1 MTHTFL
7 FCDIPVV
14 STDETGKVGCRMHS
28 WVAVKD
34 GRIAAV
40 SPTESAARSALG
52 RDPDQVISGQNRLL
66 LPALANTHNHMA
78 MTLLRN
84 AADDLPLHRWLFEAI
99 FPREARL
106 TSALVAAGSRLA
118 LSEMIRSGTGLSA
131 DMYYD
136 HEETARA
143 ALDAGFRLNLSVDAK
158 REGPDGQ
165 KHPDP
170 DLLGRNLRQLGQHP
184 SGLLRVSLLVH
195 SVYLYEEALYPQL
208 ADMARQMDCPVQVH
222 IAETEKEVA
231 DCLARYGRRP
241 AAQLAHFGFFRTP
254 TLAAHCVHL
263 DEGERAVLAN
273 PLVLAAHCPASN
285 LKLGSGLA
293 DVPAMLQSGVRVGI
307 GTDGPASNNTLDL
320 YRDMRLA
327 SFLAKGARQDA
338 SLLPAPQILA
348 MTTFEG
354 ARARGF
360 TDSGRIAPGWQADLQ
375 VVRTDSPGMT
385 PLGDPV
391 SALVYSAA
399 GSDVESLMVAGRWL
413 MEKRELKT
421 LDEEKIRFEAV
432 AAARALA

>member
-1 MTHTFL
+1 MTGSVL
-7 FCDIPVV
+7 FSDIPVV
-14 STDETGKVGCRMHS
+14 SADETGVVTCQPHT
-28 WVAVKD
+28 WVAVRD

-40 SPTESAARSALG
+40 SPTEAVARAALG
-52 RDPDQVISGQNRLL
+52 REPDQVVNGQNRLL

-84 AADDLPLHRWLFEAI
+84 AADDLELHRWLFDVI

-118 LSEMIRSGTGLSA
+118 LAEMIRSGTGLSA

-136 HEETARA
+136 HEETAQA
-143 ALDAGFRLNLSVDAK
+143 ALEAGFRLNLSVDAK

-165 KHPDP
+165 PHPDP
-170 DLLGRNLRQLGQHP
+170 ELLARSMRLLGQHP

-195 SVYLYEEALYPQL
+195 SVYLYTEALYPEL
-208 ADMARQMDCPVQVH
+208 ATMARQLDCPVQVH
-222 IAETEKEVA
+222 IAETQKEVT
-231 DCLARYGRRP
+231 DCLARYNRRP
-241 AAQLAHFGFFRTP
+241 AAQLARFGFFQTP

-263 DEGERAVLAN
+263 DDQERSVLAS
-273 PLVLAAHCPASN
+273 PQVLVAHCPASN

-293 DVPAMLQSGVRVGI
+293 DVPALLQAGARVGI
-307 GTDGPASNNTLDL
+307 GTDGPASNNNLDL

-327 SFLAKGARQDA
+327 SFLAKGVRQDA
-338 SLLPAPQILA
+338 ALLPAPEILA
-348 MTTFEG
+348 MTTWQG
-354 ARARGF
+354 ARALGF
-360 TDSGRIAPGWQADLQ
+360 ADSGRIAPGWQADLQ
-375 VVRTDSPGMT
+375 VVRTDSPGLT
-385 PLGDPV
+385 PLSNPV
-391 SALVYSAA
+391 SALVYSAS

-421 LDEEKIRFEAV
+421 LDEEKIRFEAL